1 MGLRDLPIKFSY
13 PSKGD
18 CNILDDF
25 LVPGLKCSKIYKRSV
40 GFFSSSVFELIEA
53 GLKNFIENKGSIQI
67 ICSPELSEQD
77 IEAIT
82 LGYEIKKSLMENKA
96 IEELKKTFA
105 DISNHNLQL
114 LVELISNNQ
123 LNFMV
128 VGVSNSIGIYHDKIG
143 LLEDS
148 DGDKVLFVGSPNESK
163 NAYISNYEKIRVSMS
178 WHPGDDE
185 RIKDDED
192 EFDRIWNGQN
202 EFVERI
208 DCTDIIRK
216 EIHKELKTRPKEIT
230 DAGEEN
236 EEHTD
241 EKSTNKA
248 ITLRSYQKEAID
260 AWMKNDKKGFF
271 VMATG
276 TGKTWTAIYAALEAA
291 KDESLL
297 LVICAPYKHLVRQW
311 YEDVRNTF
319 LESNITMVSSENPN
333 WDNELLDAIY
343 DSKYGRKKTV
353 IAIST
358 IRSFCTDRFEKIANK
373 SDLKR
378 MLIVDEAHRFKN
390 TTDKLKE
397 TYPFMLGLSA
407 TPSSRKKDEFGEQLM
422 NFFGGQVYNLPIE
435 FAIDNGYL
443 VHYNY
448 YPIYVDATYDEEKEF
463 DRYSRLMA
471 GCYRNNKCIDI
482 EGLSRYKR
490 GRLRVIS
497 MAQEKRDKIQWILS
511 QIKEEDHFIVYCGD
525 GRLYDENCG
534 DGIRHIQYVKE
545 ILSNLGYRVSQF
557 TADENIKER
566 MQLVNAFNKGTI
578 DSMVAIRCLDEGIN
592 IPSIKG
598 ALLLS
603 SNDDYREFVQRRG
616 RILRTYTDE
625 YSGQNKEIANIYD
638 VIVLPSD
645 NMNRFALIELRR
657 FYEYARLADNKEE
670 CLRALEDLAIRY
682 ELDIEEIMQTED
694 NEGDLDE

>member
-13 PSKGD
+13 SSKGD
-18 CNILDDF
+18 CNMLDDF
-25 LVPGLKCSKIYKRSV
+25 LVPALKCSKIYKRSV

-53 GLKNFIENKGSIQI
+53 GLKNFIENKGNIQI

-82 LGYEIKKSLMENKA
+82 LGYKIKKSLMENKA
-96 IEELKKTFA
+96 IDDFKETLA

-114 LVELISNNQ
+114 LVDLISNNQ
-123 LNFMV
+123 MNFMV
-128 VGVSNSIGIYHDKIG
+128 VGVSDSIGMYHDKIG
-143 LLEDS
+143 LLEDYN
-148 DGDKVLFVGSPNESK
+148 GDKVLFVGSPNESK
-163 NAYISNYEKIRVSMS
+163 NAYRSNYEKIRISMS
-178 WHPGDDE
+178 WYPGDDE

-192 EFDRIWNGQN
+192 EFDKIWTGSN
-202 EFVERI
+202 EYIERI
-208 DCTDIIRK
+208 DCTDVIRK
-216 EIHKELKTRPKEIT
+216 ELHRELKNRPDSSTTQGKADENLSDDSKE
-230 DAGEEN
+230 N
-236 EEHTD
+236 
-241 EKSTNKA
+241 NV
-248 ITLRSYQKEAID
+248 ITLRPYQEQAIN
-260 AWMKNDKKGFF
+260 AWIQNGKKGFL

-276 TGKTWTAIYAALEAA
+276 TGKTWTAIYAALEAE
-291 KDESLL
+291 KEEKLL

-319 LESNITMVSSENPN
+319 PECNITMISSENPK

-343 DSKYGRKKTV
+343 DSKYGKKKTV

-358 IRSFCTDRFEKIANK
+358 IKSFCTDRFEKIAKK

-390 TTDKLKE
+390 RTDQIKE
-397 TYPFMLGLSA
+397 TYPLMLGLSA
-407 TPSSRKKDEFGEQLM
+407 TPSSRKNDGFGEQLM
-422 NFFGGQVYNLPIE
+422 NYFGGQVYNLPIE

-525 GRLYDENCG
+525 GRLYDENG
-534 DGIRHIQYVKE
+534 YEGIRHIQYVKE
-545 ILSNLGYRVSQF
+545 VLSDAGYRVSQF

-566 MQLVNAFNKGTI
+566 MQLVKSFNKGTI

-625 YSGQNKEIANIYD
+625 YSGQDKKVANIYD

-670 CLRALEDLAIRY
+670 CLRELEDLAIRY
-682 ELDIEEIMQTED
+682 ELDMDEIMQTED